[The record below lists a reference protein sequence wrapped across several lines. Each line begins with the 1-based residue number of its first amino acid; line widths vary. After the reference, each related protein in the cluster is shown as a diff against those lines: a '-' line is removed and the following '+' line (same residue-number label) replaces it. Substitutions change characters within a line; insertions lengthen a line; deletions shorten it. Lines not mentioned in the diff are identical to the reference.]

1 MDEEIVQRGVIRSWL
16 RQYGR
21 TGEGVRKYEK
31 GKEKRRFSVVKNG
44 IDSRP
49 PGEEVQR
56 ITTVSITCA
65 VVKVHHLAITFPI

>member
-1 MDEEIVQRGVIRSWL
+1 M
-16 RQYGR
+16 
-21 TGEGVRKYEK
+21 RKYEK